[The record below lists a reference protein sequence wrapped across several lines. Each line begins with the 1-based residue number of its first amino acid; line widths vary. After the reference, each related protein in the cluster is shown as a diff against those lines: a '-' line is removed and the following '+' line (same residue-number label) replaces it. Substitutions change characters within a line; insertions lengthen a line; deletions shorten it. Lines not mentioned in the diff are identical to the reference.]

1 MSTEK
6 EYDIDL
12 DVLSGFIDES
22 QDELLA
28 ATDAFIA
35 LQQQGFDENLIQR
48 VFRVFHSIK
57 GNAAYFSLFAVKDF
71 SHKLE
76 QLLDKL
82 RKKELPVTDQLINLL
97 ISSTG
102 SLQEAFTTIQ
112 HDGVQAAM
120 PADFAN
126 SVAEMETFLNAG
138 NNTLTPGL
146 ASQILSE
153 LKDVQSNKKSL
164 DALIEKY
171 ESLQQATQ
179 DKTGVAETQ
188 NVPAESS
195 EKYWDTI
202 EVAQKLFE
210 LLQTAGDTV
219 LDEQAAQESLQA
231 MKALG
236 VFNEDLEFQ
245 DELRTLCDKLELV
258 LSTVGLDPLMRELFL
273 DDIKNLLQ
281 KFPPDVKG
289 QQDSDKP
296 VSERPGS
303 DKPVSDKPAVSQS
316 SPGKTIRI
324 SEKSVDVFLEYVGEL
339 IIVKELYTN
348 LTSAV
353 TMANFDP
360 KEHQRQLKKATEM
373 FAELSRSLQKSI
385 MEIRKV
391 PISQLFKRMPKIVHD
406 IASKTEKKIK
416 LTVHNDSL
424 LVDKAI
430 VEKLESPLVHMIRN
444 AADHGIEPQDK
455 RVELG
460 KDPSGNIVLDAKI
473 KKDIVEIEL
482 SDDGAGINMEAMRNK
497 AIELGLIS
505 PQAEFTEKHCIDVMF
520 HSGVSTASAVTD
532 ISGRGVG
539 MDVVKKTLDDAGGKI
554 TTKTKPGKGT
564 SFFIQMPLEAT
575 TQIMT
580 GFVINSGHH
589 RLVIPIDKVK
599 STIQKKNVRIQSA
612 SDKEYYF
619 KLNER
624 IVPLHILEDIISSGS
639 KSSVDAYDIILI
651 LSAGDKD
658 TGFLIDRLEGIK
670 QLVMKDISLPDEHLH
685 CFTGGAVMADGS
697 VSLVINP
704 EDLIFQATGLQSSGF
719 LPHKQESQLQK
730 QEE

>member
-6 EYDIDL
+6 EYEIDL

-35 LQQQGFDENLIQR
+35 LQQQGFDEDLIQR

-57 GNAAYFSLFAVKDF
+57 GNAAYFSLFIIKDF

-82 RKKELPVTDQLINLL
+82 RKKELPVSDALINLL
-97 ISSTG
+97 ISCTG
-102 SLQEAFTTIQ
+102 SLQEAFHIIQ
-112 HDGVQAAM
+112 QEGVSAEM
-120 PADFAN
+120 PTDFAH
-126 SVAEMETFLNAG
+126 SVTEMESFLQAGSNA
-138 NNTLTPGL
+138 LTPAL
-146 ASQILSE
+146 ATQILSE

-164 DALIEKY
+164 DALIDKY
-171 ESLQQATQ
+171 ESLQQPAQ
-179 DKTGVAETQ
+179 AETAASQ
-188 NVPAESS
+188 TQSTVVAGSDKN
-195 EKYWDTI
+195 WDHI
-202 EVAQKLFE
+202 EAVQKLFE
-210 LLQTAGDTV
+210 FLQTPGSAV
-219 LDEQAAQESLQA
+219 LDEQAAHQSLQA
-231 MKALG
+231 LKSLDS
-236 VFNEDLEFQ
+236 FCEDPDFKE
-245 DELRTLCDKLELV
+245 ELNALCDKLELV

-273 DDIKNLLQ
+273 DDVKALLL
-281 KFPPDVKG
+281 KFPPDTKNL
-289 QQDSDKP
+289 QDAPKKDTDKP
-296 VSERPGS
+296 SAP
-303 DKPVSDKPAVSQS
+303 QS
-316 SPGKTIRI
+316 SAGKTIRI

-353 TMANFDP
+353 SLANFDP

-373 FAELSRSLQKSI
+373 FGELSRSLQKSI

-416 LTVHNDSL
+416 LTIHNDNL

-444 AADHGIEPQDK
+444 AADHGIEAQDK
-455 RVELG
+455 REELG
-460 KDPSGNIVLDAKI
+460 KDPTGNIVLDATI
-473 KKDIVEIEL
+473 KKDFVEIEL
-482 SDDGAGINMEAMRNK
+482 SDDGAGINMEAMRQK
-497 AIELGLIS
+497 AIELGLIA

-539 MDVVKKTLDDAGGKI
+539 MDVVKKSLDDAGGKI
-554 TTKTKPGKGT
+554 TTQTKPGKGT

-580 GFVINSGHH
+580 GFVINSGQH
-589 RLVIPIDKVK
+589 RLVIPIDNVK
-599 STIQKKNVRIQSA
+599 STIQKKNVQIQSA
-612 SDKEYYF
+612 NDKEFYF

-624 IVPLHILEDIISSGS
+624 IIPLHILEDIISSGS
-639 KSSVDAYDIILI
+639 KSSVDAYEIILI
-651 LSAGDKD
+651 LSVGDKD
-658 TGFLIDRLEGIK
+658 TAFLIDRLEGIK
-670 QLVMKDISLPDEHLH
+670 QLVMKDISLPDDHLH
-685 CFTGGAVMADGS
+685 CFTGGAVMADGT
-697 VSLVINP
+697 VSLIINP
-704 EDLIFQATGLQSSGF
+704 EDLISQATCLQNSGF
-719 LPHKQESQLQK
+719 SQHKQGSQLQT
-730 QEE
+730 QEV